1 MNRQKLY
8 NFFEDDQKFYN
19 KELSKSQ
26 IFLVLLISF
35 FVIFNI
41 NKFNK
46 IKSLEMEVCQRK
58 NQLNSCDKQVN
69 YNLGNIS
76 SKISKIL
83 YSINDVNQIEINNN
97 KIKIKGQTNDSSN
110 IQKYV
115 NTISRLESKFQTNI
129 DLINKKDNNYEF
141 QISTLLGDDNEN

>member
-115 NTISRLESKFQTNI
+115 NTISRLESKFQPNI